1 MRRLAVGL
9 GVLLLVGVGLGV
21 AAAQDDEQYAAVE
34 FLVLRDYNGKPV
46 KNASVIMHPVKRN
59 GKQKNSGLQL
69 KTNTEG
75 KTSFDG
81 VPYGP
86 LRIQVLADGFQ
97 TFGEDYTI
105 DKAEMAITVKLKRPQ
120 GQYSVYED
128 HPENKTP
135 ENKTEEKKNDAAP
148 PPAKPEQKPQ

>member
-1 MRRLAVGL
+1 MRRLSVGL
-9 GVLLLVGVGLGV
+9 GVLLLMGIGLGV

-46 KNASVIMHPVKRN
+46 KNASVIMHPVKKN

-86 LRIQVLADGFQ
+86 LRIQVLAEGFQ
-97 TFGEDYTI
+97 TFGEDYTV
-105 DKAEMAITVKLKRPQ
+105 DKAEMEITIKLKRPQ
-120 GQYSVYED
+120 GQYSIYED
-128 HPENKTP
+128 HPENKT
-135 ENKTEEKKNDAAP
+135 EDKKNEAAP